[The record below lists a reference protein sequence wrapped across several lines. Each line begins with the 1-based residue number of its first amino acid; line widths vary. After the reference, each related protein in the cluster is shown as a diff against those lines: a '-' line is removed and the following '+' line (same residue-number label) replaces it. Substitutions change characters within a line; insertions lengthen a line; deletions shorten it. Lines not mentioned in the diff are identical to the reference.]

1 MACESDA
8 TGYPRDSPAMNAAD
22 ATRAKRCR

>member
-8 TGYPRDSPAMNAAD
+8 TGYRRDSSATNAAD
-22 ATRAKRCR
+22 ATRAGRFR